1 MSYRAVKYN
10 HWGYHLLWQQK
21 STANSQCVSSDK
33 IGRSTGAFSQRIN
46 NPLGFLNNA
55 LVHIEDYAVLSF
67 DFQDS
72 NQFLLITKEAE

>member
-10 HWGYHLLWQQK
+10 HWGNHLLGQQK
-21 STANSQCVSSDK
+21 STANSQCLGSNK
-33 IGRSTGAFSQRIN
+33 IAHNADTFSQRIN

-67 DFQDS
+67 DFQDFDH
-72 NQFLLITKEAE
+72 FLLITKEVE